1 MSGPLARNEQPD
13 ADRAA
18 APQAASATNGQHG
31 LRMKELVQFTALSL
45 ETAFPSPFGCAIYN
59 ERDGALVAQAYDTV
73 MEMCDPTN
81 HAEINAI
88 RAATRRLRRL
98 SLRGCTLYST
108 CEPCPMCMSA
118 CIWAEVDTVVF
129 GASTMEDANRYWPQS
144 SDMSPQEL
152 VSRMRIEPK
161 CRIVP
166 HVERALCQELFIRCD
181 EVRIKRG
188 LKLPPHRT
196 GGTGGFDESA

>member
-1 MSGPLARNEQPD
+1 MNDQH
-13 ADRAA
+13 AD
-18 APQAASATNGQHG
+18 
-31 LRMKELVQFTALSL
+31 RMKELVKFTASSFD
-45 ETAFPSPFGCAIYN
+45 TDFPSPFGSAIYD
-59 ERDGALVAQAYDTV
+59 ERNDALVAQAYDTV

-88 RAATRRLRRL
+88 RQATRKLQKL

-129 GASTMEDANRYWPQS
+129 GASTLDDADRYWPQS
-144 SDMSPQEL
+144 SDVSPQDL

-161 CRIVP
+161 CQLVP
-166 HVERALCQELFIRCD
+166 HVERSVCQQLFMQCD
-181 EVRIKRG
+181 DVRSRRG
-188 LKLPPHRT
+188 LSLPPHR
-196 GGTGGFDESA
+196 